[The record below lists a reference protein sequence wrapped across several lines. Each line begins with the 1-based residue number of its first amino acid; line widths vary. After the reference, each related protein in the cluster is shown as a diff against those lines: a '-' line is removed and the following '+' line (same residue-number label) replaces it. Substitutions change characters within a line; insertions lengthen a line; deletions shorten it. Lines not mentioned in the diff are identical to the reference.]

1 MKTTSGKC
9 FGPGPFLLIV
19 FFWLTCF
26 SFPAVTQDKKMP
38 SQRFFIGV
46 AAGYYYPQHEP
57 FRLIYDQTIWPV
69 ELQLDWDIFRNVT
82 VFGAARYLET
92 SGNTV
97 SLFPQLPAET
107 FVLNWRMATLRVGMN
122 YRYGRSRFTPFVG
135 LGGSFSFYR
144 EQWRD
149 LSLSKEDQKP
159 GFFFQAGGRYR
170 LHRCWQ
176 ALVQIDY
183 SQVPA
188 GSGPRGKVN
197 LGGVSLFLGVLAGI
211 F

>member
-9 FGPGPFLLIV
+9 FRPGPFLLIV

-26 SFPAVTQDKKMP
+26 CFPAVTQDKKMP
-38 SQRFFIGV
+38 SRRFFIGA

-57 FRLIYDQTIWPV
+57 FRRIYDQAIWPV

-107 FVLNWRMATLRVGMN
+107 FALNWRMTTLRLGMN
-122 YRYGRSRFTPFVG
+122 YRTGRSRFTPFVG

-149 LSLSKEDQKP
+149 FSLSKEDQKP
-159 GFFFQAGGRYR
+159 GLFFQAGGRYR

-183 SQVPA
+183 SLVPA
-188 GSGPRGKVN
+188 GSGPRGKVD
-197 LGGVSLFLGVLAGI
+197 LGGVSLFLGVMAGI